1 MGLLGL
7 VKLVDAVLASV
18 FLLTLSLLHSQAP
31 PWAHLAAKAAQ
42 AGAGGLLLFWASSSP
57 PPQWP
62 LWLVLALLLA
72 GIGVMVGG
80 VVILFA
86 QAPVM
91 QQACETQFGANPSV
105 NCAALIRVTLAS
117 FVLTPVI
124 AFIYSCCVLCC
135 VGGALYRLRHLD
147 SQSASLLGDD
157 ENAEMDALGV
167 ELGAD
172 SRNPERMS
180 MAEKEENHKELVERL
195 VERKSERPAA
205 PKANPDELL
214 RQSRAR
220 QEEPDEEKAKEG
232 GGDDRPEGEDGKQ
245 PEKTRP
251 EL

>member
-1 MGLLGL
+1 MLGL
-7 VKLVDAVLASV
+7 VKLVDAVMASL
-18 FLLTLSLLHSQAP
+18 FLLALSLLHSQAP

-62 LWLVLALLLA
+62 LWLVLALLVA

-80 VVILFA
+80 VVVLFA
-86 QAPVM
+86 HAPVM

-124 AFIYSCCVLCC
+124 AFIYSCCILCC

-147 SQSASLLGDD
+147 SQSVSLLGDD
-157 ENAEMDALGV
+157 ENAEMDALSV
-167 ELGAD
+167 DLGA
-172 SRNPERMS
+172 
-180 MAEKEENHKELVERL
+180 MAEKDEISEELVERQ
-195 VERKSERPAA
+195 SERPAA
-205 PKANPDELL
+205 PKATPDEIL
-214 RQSRAR
+214 RKSQAR
-220 QEEPDEEKAKEG
+220 QEQPDEEKAKEG
-232 GGDDRPEGEDGKQ
+232 GGDDKLQVEDGIEPK
-245 PEKTRP
+245 KTRP